1 MDILTQLGGLVL
13 GSVPTMIFFILLVVL
28 YTVLVQRPLERTLAE
43 RRARTS
49 GAVEQ
54 ARTAI
59 AAAEAETTAYEDKLR
74 AARSE
79 ILAERE
85 RRLQGWQKQRDAA
98 LAMAREAAQEQ
109 VRAGRKQID
118 DASVAARRQIEGA
131 TAQLSDQILK
141 AVLPSGAKLSEATQA

>member
-13 GSVPTMIFFILLVVL
+13 GSVPTMIFFILLVGF

-54 ARTAI
+54 ARAAI

-74 AARSE
+74 AARQE
-79 ILAERE
+79 IMANRE
-85 RRLQGWQKQRDAA
+85 RRKQAWQQQRDAA
-98 LAMAREAAQEQ
+98 LAASREAAQAQ
-109 VRAGRKQID
+109 VRAGRQQID
-118 DASVAARRQIEGA
+118 EAQVAARRQIEGA
-131 TAQLSDQILK
+131 TAQLSEQILK
-141 AVLPSGAKLSEATQA
+141 AVLPPGANLAEATQ